1 MLPLA
6 LGMAGA
12 LAQDRPEDPASWSR
26 VHERLWDK
34 RSKFK
39 KVEKG
44 HQALLAGMEA
54 AFDGLSE
61 GHKRK
66 FLLLAVMAPGTI
78 VTNGMLASLW
88 NTVRRRFIF
97 PPPPT

>member
-88 NTVRRRFIF
+88 NTVRHGFFF
-97 PPPPT
+97 P